1 MKTFFKRFN
10 LRRLSLLASAGAF
23 LPLPAQAAEAL
34 SVQDMFWQADWVVKA
49 VLISLLLASILC
61 WCVFVAKALQIRAE
75 RRAQKLLLNRLLTH
89 PEFLGAI
96 SDPALENHPSLVA
109 AQAELSD
116 SVGMLSDA
124 EGVKERLVS
133 RLSDLEATRSR
144 QLSSQIGLLAS
155 IGSVAPFVGL
165 FGTVWG
171 IMNAF
176 IGIAQSQTTSLAVVA
191 PGIAEALLAT
201 AMGLVAAIPAVVIY
215 NQLTLRVQSFMEDQ
229 SLDSAAVLR
238 LVSRFLSAQNCDPS
252 VPRKPSHSD
261 AKVAGQ

>member
-1 MKTFFKRFN
+1 M
-10 LRRLSLLASAGAF
+10 
-23 LPLPAQAAEAL
+23 
-34 SVQDMFWQADWVVKA
+34 
-49 VLISLLLASILC
+49 
-61 WCVFVAKALQIRAE
+61 FVAKALQIRAE
-75 RRAQKLLLNRLLTH
+75 RRSQKQQLNSLLTH

-96 SDPALENHPSLVA
+96 GDPALENHPSLVA
-109 AQAELSD
+109 AQSELSD
-116 SVGMLSDA
+116 SVEMLSDA

-238 LVSRFLSAQNCDPS
+238 LVSRFLSAQNCLAPA
-252 VPRKPSHSD
+252 PLKQTHSTTH
-261 AKVAGQ
+261 AAGK